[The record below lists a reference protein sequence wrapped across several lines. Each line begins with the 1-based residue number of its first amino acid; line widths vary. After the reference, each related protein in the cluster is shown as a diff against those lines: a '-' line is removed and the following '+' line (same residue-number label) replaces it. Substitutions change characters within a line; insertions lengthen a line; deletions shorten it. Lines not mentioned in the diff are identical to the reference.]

1 MGHYRLS
8 QWMIGIISAFLIV
21 APQIKYTDVGMQSAN
36 SIIQSALAVVLL
48 IYSSVLSA
56 ENFYHRSKEFFR
68 CGLELAALVGKV
80 DSGLITDHAEL
91 ETKYQAILS
100 GFDNHETI
108 DSERAWYISQK
119 KQGRRDDWQSFV
131 TRVKI
136 IFGYVYYLP
145 LVLVLTFFFWKFV
158 IPIFSDQAIGE
169 NGARITIQ
177 SQ

>member
-1 MGHYRLS
+1 
-8 QWMIGIISAFLIV
+8 MIGIISAFLIV
-21 APQIKYTDVGMQSAN
+21 APQIKYAGTDMQTAN

-56 ENFYHRSKEFFR
+56 ENFYYRSKEFFR

-80 DSGLITDHAEL
+80 DSGAITNYDEL
-91 ETKYQAILS
+91 ETKYQAILA

-108 DSERAWYISQK
+108 DAERAWYISEK
-119 KQGRRDDWQSFV
+119 KQGRRDGWQSFV
-131 TRVKI
+131 TRIKI

-145 LVLVLTFFFWKFV
+145 LVLVLAFFFWKFV
-158 IPIFSDQAIGE
+158 TPIFSNQAI
-169 NGARITIQ
+169 NDNIRQITIQ